1 MKRAPGAIG
10 FLFVCLFWNGI
21 VGVFDF
27 VLLRGAYME
36 RRARTTFESVEAT
49 VLSSRVSSSTSD
61 GSTTYRPNV
70 RYRYTVAGQD
80 FESDRISYSVFGSS
94 DRDYAY
100 GTVDDYP
107 VGAQVEA
114 LVDPANPSEAVL
126 DASGAHLPSG
136 VLLFLTPFHCIGFG
150 ILLGL
155 LKALR
160 RRRTDGEE
168 RRARF
173 VRVENERH
181 VVIGRPLASA
191 MAVFL
196 VALGATSFVAIFPV
210 VFTVGFHGP
219 LVVTLG
225 AFGVCAAVAGT
236 LAFKRARKLKDPEN
250 YLHIDRRIGVF
261 AYPADAPGERL
272 EDVVSIAVRSKP
284 TNVTIN
290 DVKQFDHVPEITT
303 RSGLVR
309 LFEFRGG
316 EGDGAYVEE
325 MLQDELR
332 AA

>member
-150 ILLGL
+150 ILLGF

-191 MAVFL
+191 MRSSSSPWAPR
-196 VALGATSFVAIFPV
+196 ASSRSSRSCSPSGS
-210 VFTVGFHGP
+210 TVLSSSHSVP
-219 LVVTLG
+219 SVS
-225 AFGVCAAVAGT
+225 ARPW
-236 LAFKRARKLKDPEN
+236 RARS
-250 YLHIDRRIGVF
+250 HSS
-261 AYPADAPGERL
+261 A
-272 EDVVSIAVRSKP
+272 
-284 TNVTIN
+284 
-290 DVKQFDHVPEITT
+290 
-303 RSGLVR
+303 
-309 LFEFRGG
+309 
-316 EGDGAYVEE
+316 
-325 MLQDELR
+325 R
-332 AA
+332 AS